1 MVGSA
6 YFSMAM
12 RSFLLGFPYLLLT
25 GNVQAETIESLET
38 INVISTTP
46 LHGAEIELNRV
57 PSNVQ
62 TSSDKDIEKKHSLD
76 LTEYLNTSLGSV
88 FINEAQNNPLQPDLQ
103 YRGFVA
109 SPLIGLPQGLA
120 VYQDGV
126 RINEPFGDTVNWV
139 LMPQS
144 AISSIN
150 LMPGSNPLFGL
161 NALGG
166 ALSIQTKNGFTHPG
180 TRGKISGGSFGR
192 YTAQAETGGVS
203 NNNLNYFLTAEYFDE
218 DGWRDFSPSKAKQFF
233 GDIGWQGEKSSLHVG
248 LNLAD
253 TKLIGNGPAPV
264 DLQEIN
270 REAVFT
276 LPDITENE
284 LAAIN
289 LRGNHSIS
297 ENVFLDGIVYYRK
310 SDVKTFNGDDSDF
323 EECEEPANAGFVC
336 EEEGGEEEL
345 ALDQNGNPIVANDA
359 VEGGT
364 INRTATDQDSY
375 GSSVQASFLNDLAG
389 HENQF
394 IIGASID
401 QNRVKFNA
409 STELGSLDS
418 DRGVVGANIFL
429 GEAFTRV
436 DTDTNNYSFYFT
448 DTYGLSEKLDL
459 TLSGRYNN
467 TEIILRDQL
476 GIELNG
482 EHKFSRFN
490 PAAGIT
496 YRHSPVANLYASY
509 SESSRAP
516 TPMELTCADEDAPCR
531 LPNAFLSDPPLEQ
544 VVAKTIEAG
553 IRGNAEQLSWNFGLF
568 RTTNEDDILFISA
581 GELTGQGFFDNIGET
596 QRQGV
601 EIGLRGNLLDKR
613 FDWSLNYSYLE
624 ATFEE
629 NFTVSSP
636 NNPAAINGEIPVE
649 KGDRLPGLPEH
660 LLKISADYHFTPK
673 ISAGTDLHYSSDLV
687 YRGDEGNFDGTIDGY
702 TVVNLRGDYQFSKH
716 LTAFIKI
723 NNIFDK
729 EYDTFGLYG
738 EADEVLGDEFQNPRF
753 HSPGAPRAGW
763 VGLKGEW

>member
-1 MVGSA
+1 MSSK
-6 YFSMAM
+6 YFSMTVHL
-12 RSFLLGFPYLLLT
+12 FLLCISCFLLA
-25 GNVQAETIESLET
+25 GKVVAETTESLEI

-46 LHGAEIELNRV
+46 LHGAEIEINRV

-62 TSSDKDIEKKHSLD
+62 TSTDKDIEKKHSLD
-76 LTEYLNTSLGSV
+76 LSEYLNTSLGSV
-88 FINEAQNNPLQPDLQ
+88 FVNEATTNPLQPDLQ

-180 TRGKISGGSFGR
+180 TRGQVSGGSFGR
-192 YTAQAETGGVS
+192 LTAQAETGGVS
-203 NNNLNYFLTAEYFDE
+203 KKNNLSYFFTAEYFDE
-218 DGWRDFSPSKAKQFF
+218 DGWRDFSPSEAKQLF
-233 GDIGWQGEKSSLHVG
+233 GDIGWQGENSGLHVS

-253 TKLIGNGPAPV
+253 TELIGNGPAPV
-264 DLQEIN
+264 DLQAIN

-289 LRGNHSIS
+289 LRGNHSIG
-297 ENVFLDGIVYYRK
+297 ENVFLNSVIYYRS

-323 EECEEPANAGFVC
+323 EECEEPANAGFIC
-336 EEEGGEEEL
+336 EEEGDEEEL
-345 ALDQNGNPIVANDA
+345 ALDQNGNPIPEDDA

-375 GSSVQASFLNDLAG
+375 GASLQASFLNNLAG

-409 STELGSLDS
+409 STELGSLNE
-418 DRGVVGANIFL
+418 DRGVEASGVFV

-436 DTDTNNYSFYFT
+436 NSDTDNYSIYLT
-448 DTYGLSEKLDL
+448 DTYGLTEKLDL
-459 TLSGRYNN
+459 TISGRYNN
-467 TEIILRDQL
+467 TEIKLRDQL
-476 GIELNG
+476 GTELNG

-496 YRHSPVANLYASY
+496 YRHSPAVNLYASY

-544 VVAKTIEAG
+544 VVAKTIETG
-553 IRGNAEQLSWNFGLF
+553 IRGNKDKLSWNLGLF
-568 RTTNEDDILFISA
+568 RTINEDDILFISA

-601 EIGLRGNLLDKR
+601 EIGLRGIVLNNHL
-613 FDWSLNYSYLE
+613 DWSVNYSYLD

-629 NFTVSSP
+629 DFTVSSP
-636 NNPAAINGEIPVE
+636 NNPAAVNSEIPVE

-660 LLKISADYHFTPK
+660 LLKISANYHFTPK

-687 YRGDEGNFDGTIDGY
+687 YRGDEGNFDETIDGY

-716 LTAFIKI
+716 LSAFIKI

-738 EADEVLGDEFQNPRF
+738 EADEVLGDEFENPRF
-753 HSPGAPRAGW
+753 RSPGAPRAGW
-763 VGLKGEW
+763 VGLRGKW